1 MSFWCTFGSAFFECY
16 VRILQKWQNFFRKIV
31 EKMCHNPA
39 ILFEI
44 EKRGFIKE
52 GFESRFGFG

>member
-1 MSFWCTFGSAFFECY
+1 MLEYYKNGKISLE
-16 VRILQKWQNFFRKIV
+16 KIV

-44 EKRGFIKE
+44 EKE
-52 GFESRFGFG
+52 VL